1 VRARECFTQVMREVL
16 ALSKFRDT
24 QRMQIGAW
32 NAQVHDDIKARLITW
47 GYVRVDK
54 YAVFITVEGLEVLG
68 YREATA

>member
-1 VRARECFTQVMREVL
+1 MNARQCFTEVIREVI

-24 QRMQIGAW
+24 QRMQRGAW
-32 NAQVHDDIKARLITW
+32 DAQIPDDIKVRLVTW

-54 YAVFITVEGLEVLG
+54 YVVYVTVEGLEVLG